1 MAQPR
6 KIEELKK
13 SAQQKVEFQR
23 DEAAA
28 CENMRAKELEI
39 AKEWEILRQLKETE
53 MMGSSEALK
62 EGLAVEKQLLVT
74 LNATAGVKKKELMK
88 YLKRQRKFL
97 FLAGVPTSLAPLL
110 QKKLPTGKKI
120 SHTPDEFCGLLGT
133 VLDQLKTGTLDKDLK
148 PIEPLAKKL
157 EQFGAFRNASTT
169 EQMKDFLASENDR
182 MASMVEE
189 VQRDVA
195 AGIDRYRSRKATASK
210 LKKTGKKK
218 KSIVI
223 PSKFKKG
230 QTVWVVDEN
239 DLDPEAEEQV
249 WKATV
254 FDSVKTGR
262 GNSKPG
268 WWSLAFGTDEQSCY
282 DYFWYNIFGS
292 EEDAKTYLY
301 S

>member
-1 MAQPR
+1 
-6 KIEELKK
+6 
-13 SAQQKVEFQR
+13 
-23 DEAAA
+23 
-28 CENMRAKELEI
+28 
-39 AKEWEILRQLKETE
+39 

-62 EGLAVEKQLLVT
+62 KGLAAEKQLLVT

-97 FLAGVPTSLAPLL
+97 FLTGVPTSLAPLL
-110 QKKLPTGKKI
+110 QKKLPTGKNI

-169 EQMKDFLASENDR
+169 EQMKDFLANENAR

-189 VQRDVA
+189 VHRDVA
-195 AGIDRYRSRKATASK
+195 ACIDRYRSRKATASTVSK
-210 LKKTGKKK
+210 SKSNGKKK
-218 KSIVI
+218 RPIAI
-223 PSKFKKG
+223 TSKFKKG

-262 GNSKPG
+262 GNSKSG
-268 WWSLAFGTDEQSCY
+268 WWRLAFGTDEQSCY